1 MTNKKIILKSWWHED
16 LESEDNKKKLAKF
29 TDILK
34 GRVESEFEKPE
45 GPHEIFEGED
55 YFFFHNKD
63 DNLFEMNVTAESIDI
78 TYRGGKYNLSELISS
93 FKKWMKETLVIHNSL
108 GLSLD
113 HYHFFIE
120 TIFRVHIKDI
130 KSSFREKLGIS
141 VANDFLGPGSCP
153 ISSNIHYELQ
163 EAQSVI
169 MSLILKDFDSKD
181 SYDYKIKV
189 DAGKIYPNYDTIK
202 ASIDR
207 TEKNF
212 IEIEKSKITK

>member
-16 LESEDNKKKLAKF
+16 LESEENKKKLAKF
-29 TDILK
+29 THILK
-34 GRVESEFEKPE
+34 EKVGSEFEKPQ
-45 GPHEIFEGED
+45 GPDDIFEGDD
-55 YFFFHNKD
+55 YFFYHNKE
-63 DNLFEMNVTAESIDI
+63 DNLFEINVTPESVELS
-78 TYRGGKYNLSELISS
+78 YRDGESNLSKLTGS
-93 FKKWMKETLVIHNSL
+93 FKRWIKETIGIHKSL
-108 GLSLD
+108 GLSFD

-120 TIFRVHIKDI
+120 TIFRVHITDV

-141 VANDFLGPGSCP
+141 VTNDFLGPSSCP

-181 SYDYKIKV
+181 TYDYKIKV
-189 DAGKIYPNYDTIK
+189 DAGKIYPNYDNIE

-212 IEIEKSKITK
+212 IKIEKMKL